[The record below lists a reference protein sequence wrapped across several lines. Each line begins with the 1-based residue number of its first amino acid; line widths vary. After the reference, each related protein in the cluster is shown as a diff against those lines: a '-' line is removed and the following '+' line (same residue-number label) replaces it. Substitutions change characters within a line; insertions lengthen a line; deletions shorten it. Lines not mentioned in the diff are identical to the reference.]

1 MEFIHQILLDTNFKS
16 LLMVL
21 IILCIITLTP
31 PLNNYVYNFYNNI
44 FGKILILALIIYYAG
59 ATHDDFNNKLSLLL
73 TILYVLLMITVN
85 TQDNI
90 LMYGKN
96 VNKTL
101 NGGSNNEDGVED
113 GDVDGVEDGDVD
125 GDVDGVEDG
134 DVDGDVDGVEDGDVD
149 GVEDGDEEGDVDGVD
164 VEDEEDDENEQRGG
178 NKPSDLESTDEE
190 DIDKKIEHIIQEEIV
205 LNKKKHNNDKKHKKQ
220 LLNERKLGAE
230 QYKLNHKYKTAKDT
244 LDKQTE
250 KYKVAEEEYNTI
262 MKRINQYDTNN
273 DGVVD
278 YNDTM
283 PEMEAIEEEFNT
295 LEKEIN
301 HSMDGVKKETDELDK
316 LVVTENTSMN
326 GGDGNLVIE
335 GYDNNL
341 YSTV

>member
-1 MEFIHQILLDTNFKS
+1 
-16 LLMVL
+16 
-21 IILCIITLTP
+21 
-31 PLNNYVYNFYNNI
+31 LNNYVYNFYNNI

-101 NGGSNNEDGVED
+101 NGGSNNEDG
-113 GDVDGVEDGDVD
+113 DVD
-125 GDVDGVEDG
+125 GD
-134 DVDGDVDGVEDGDVD
+134 
-149 GVEDGDEEGDVDGVD
+149 EDGDEDGVV
-164 VEDEEDDENEQRGG
+164 VEDEEDDENDENDENEQKGG

-244 LDKQTE
+244 
-250 KYKVAEEEYNTI
+250 
-262 MKRINQYDTNN
+262 
-273 DGVVD
+273 
-278 YNDTM
+278 
-283 PEMEAIEEEFNT
+283 
-295 LEKEIN
+295 
-301 HSMDGVKKETDELDK
+301 
-316 LVVTENTSMN
+316 
-326 GGDGNLVIE
+326 
-335 GYDNNL
+335 
-341 YSTV
+341 